1 MIEGDQVKVTVRVEV
16 EPAVA
21 FEVFTNEIDLWW
33 RGGVAYRVAGRRPG
47 ALVMEGKVG
56 GRLFEQYE
64 GPDGRRTHQAG
75 TITVWEPPRRL
86 AFEWRAANFQPGEV
100 TFVDVTFTRTDSG
113 ATQLVLVHRGLA
125 ALRPDHP
132 VRHGEP
138 AAVFIGR
145 LGRWWGSLLSSLREH
160 AAGRS

>member
-1 MIEGDQVKVTVRVEV
+1 MIEGDQVKVTVRVDV

-21 FEVFTNEIDLWW
+21 FEVFTSEIDLWW

-47 ALVMEGKVG
+47 RLAMEGKVG

-64 GPDGRRTHQAG
+64 GADGTRTHQTG
-75 TITVWEPPRRL
+75 TVTAWDPPGHL
-86 AFEWRAANFQPGEV
+86 AFEWRSANFQPGEV
-100 TFVDVTFTRTDSG
+100 TYVDVTFTRTESG
-113 ATQLVLVHRGLA
+113 ATELVLVHRGFA

-138 AAVFIGR
+138 PAVFIGR
-145 LGRWWGSLLSSLREH
+145 LGRWWGSLLSSLRERVT
-160 AAGRS
+160 AR

>member
-1 MIEGDQVKVTVRVEV
+1 VIEGDRATVTVRVDV

-33 RGGVAYRVAGRRPG
+33 RRGIAYRVAGRRPG
-47 ALVMEGKVG
+47 MLVMEGKVG

-64 GPDGRRTHQAG
+64 GPDGPRMHQAG

-100 TFVDVTFTRTDSG
+100 TFVDVTFTPAESG
-113 ATQLVLVHRGLA
+113 ATQVVLVHRGLA

-138 AAVFIGR
+138 SDVFIGR

-160 AAGRS
+160 AAGR

>member
-33 RGGVAYRVAGRRPG
+33 RRSIAYRVAGRKPG
-47 ALVMEGKVG
+47 TLVLEGKVG

-75 TITVWEPPRRL
+75 TITAWDPPRHL
-86 AFEWRAANFQPGEV
+86 AFEWRATNFQPGEV
-100 TFVDVTFTRTDSG
+100 TFVDVTFTRTESG
-113 ATQLVLVHRGLA
+113 ATELLLVHKGFA

-138 AAVFIGR
+138 APVFLGR
-145 LGRWWGSLLSSLREH
+145 LGQWWGSLFSSLREH
-160 AAGRS
+160 VIGGR